1 MSYKFKPE
9 FCKIA
14 TEHLRSGLSISCLG
28 PSLASDDHPLGVSRA
43 TVYNW
48 IEEHPEF
55 REAVEAG
62 QQLAQKFYEQRLTAK
77 ISGQKINGVN
87 TKDIDTSCLI
97 FALKTRF
104 HKDYGEKQ
112 QIDANIRTETLESYL
127 LRTKDQNEQH

>member
-1 MSYKFKPE
+1 MSYKYDPK
-9 FCKIA
+9 FCQIVYD
-14 TEHLRSGLSISCLG
+14 HLKSGLSLSCVG
-28 PSLASDDHPLGVSRA
+28 PSLITEKNPYGVARS
-43 TVYNW
+43 TVYEW
-48 IEEHPEF
+48 IEAHPEF

>member
-14 TEHLRSGLSISCLG
+14 LEHLKSGLSISCLG
-28 PSLASDDHPLGVSRA
+28 PSLTSEDNPIGVARS
-43 TVYNW
+43 TIYEW
-48 IEEHPEF
+48 IDTIPEF
-55 REAVEAG
+55 KKAVEAG